1 MLNLKSAYF
10 YFLAI
15 KINFL
20 KIIRK
25 IYFTTN
31 IYNESLKSKIPK
43 QFYFFPNAFLLSSFT
58 SYKNFIFKI
67 SEINPDNFWSNKK
80 SKNFHNFIWLNLI
93 DRKDN
98 AILIRKL
105 ILTWIQK
112 NNKYKLLTWK
122 SEVISVRIISW
133 ILNANIILS
142 NTNQDFNKKFLESI
156 VFQTN
161 HLKKNFSFEKN
172 DKKKIDILTAILLTG
187 LVFKECSENFE
198 FGVKELEKLIEKFFD
213 KNGFPLTRNPN
224 DLLKFCKYF
233 ILIKECIND
242 AQEHIP
248 EFLDSITEKS
258 LSCLKNITTPDN
270 KMPLFNGATENEL
283 DDFYKY
289 LTNLNIKFKNIK
301 KNVGGLRIVKS
312 QKDIVFFDTGILPE
326 KKYSSDYQSGSLSFE
341 YFNEGVKIITNCGY
355 GSNISS
361 KATLLSRLT
370 SAQSTLCVNDTSLV
384 KFERNKIL
392 NSAFG
397 NSFKGKFSVLEENFA
412 ENESLLS
419 VNASHDAYLN
429 NYGLIH
435 KREIK
440 FEKNDNILRGTD
452 ELIKKKDAKNAKFSI
467 HFHLCPGLDGTRTIA
482 GNSILIKI
490 RKNKSLIFTSNDH
503 SLTLEKS
510 IFLGGN
516 KILNN
521 LCIIISGKIE
531 NEKKLIKWEIKK
543 NI

>member
-142 NTNQDFNKKFLESI
+142 NTNRDFNKKFLESI

-161 HLKKNFSFEKN
+161 HLKKNFSFEKK

-283 DDFYKY
+283 
-289 LTNLNIKFKNIK
+289 
-301 KNVGGLRIVKS
+301 
-312 QKDIVFFDTGILPE
+312 
-326 KKYSSDYQSGSLSFE
+326 
-341 YFNEGVKIITNCGY
+341 
-355 GSNISS
+355 
-361 KATLLSRLT
+361 
-370 SAQSTLCVNDTSLV
+370 
-384 KFERNKIL
+384 
-392 NSAFG
+392 
-397 NSFKGKFSVLEENFA
+397 
-412 ENESLLS
+412 
-419 VNASHDAYLN
+419 
-429 NYGLIH
+429 
-435 KREIK
+435 
-440 FEKNDNILRGTD
+440 
-452 ELIKKKDAKNAKFSI
+452 
-467 HFHLCPGLDGTRTIA
+467 
-482 GNSILIKI
+482 
-490 RKNKSLIFTSNDH
+490 
-503 SLTLEKS
+503 
-510 IFLGGN
+510 
-516 KILNN
+516 
-521 LCIIISGKIE
+521 
-531 NEKKLIKWEIKK
+531 
-543 NI
+543 